1 MERYSRICNS
11 KWQSIYSEEFKRFV
25 CDEYLSGSM
34 TKREVESKYNLGHGR
49 IVSWL
54 RDRGLADLTSRIVS
68 LADMKLDSI
77 NTYGKDSKK
86 SIIDLEKS
94 FKRQNFLL
102 RYIVK

>member
-1 MERYSRICNS
+1 
-11 KWQSIYSEEFKRFV
+11 
-25 CDEYLSGSM
+25 M